1 MNIENIRFDSNGL
14 IPVVTQDFN
23 TKEVLILSYMN
34 KEALLKT
41 LETNVLYYFSRSRKD
56 LWKKGE
62 TSGNTQELIKLVY
75 DCDGDALLAFV
86 IQKGPACHTGKKSCF
101 YNILMESNKKNYNSI
116 INDLYLLIKNRKI
129 NKKEGSYTNY
139 LFEEGKDKILKKIG
153 EEASEIIIAS
163 KNNSKDELIYEMSDF
178 IYHSLVLL
186 VNDNVNIDD
195 ILKEL
200 VNRYN

>member
-1 MNIENIRFDSNGL
+1 MNIENIKFDSNGL

-34 KEALLKT
+34 EEALLKT
-41 LETNVLYYFSRSRKD
+41 LDTNVLYYFSRSRKK

-62 TSGNTQELIKLVY
+62 SSGNTQELIKLVY
-75 DCDGDALLAFV
+75 DCDGDALLALV
-86 IQKGPACHTGKKSCF
+86 IQNGFACHTGKKSCF

-116 INDLYLLIKNRKI
+116 INDLYLLIKNRKT

-163 KNNSKDELIYEMSDF
+163 KNNSKDELIYEMCDF

-186 VNDNVNIDD
+186 VNDDVTIED